1 MLQESIF
8 IYVFCGQT
16 LSTHLTFCCV
26 HCFEL
31 VFTAW
36 SEASQIK
43 LKTIF
48 WELLDPMMLSMHL
61 RNIEEGS
68 PAERTLISLHS
79 ISQSGACCGNV
90 WVYAPSAGIVQTGRR
105 ANQPASRAWTQPCQ
119 LWSCRE
125 DEWMPSTL
133 HCWDPPCAPSVALE
147 RGHNLLLSALMVP
160 SVDAEMAGLGVGA
173 ARWILPR
180 AYCH

>member
-1 MLQESIF
+1 MTKHLF
-8 IYVFCGQT
+8 TPLT
-16 LSTHLTFCCV
+16 LCCV
-26 HCFEL
+26 YSFEPF
-31 VFTAW
+31 FTVW
-36 SEASQIK
+36 SKNK
-43 LKTIF
+43 LKTI
-48 WELLDPMMLSMHL
+48 
-61 RNIEEGS
+61 S
-68 PAERTLISLHS
+68 PKAFRHNDVENASQKCQGRSPTEQTLISLYS
-79 ISQSGACCGNV
+79 ISQSVACCGNV

-105 ANQPASRAWTQPCQ
+105 ANQPPSPARPCQ

-133 HCWDPPCAPSVALE
+133 HCWDPPCAPSVAHE

-160 SVDAEMAGLGVGA
+160 SVDAEMAGLGAGA

>member
-1 MLQESIF
+1 MHF
-8 IYVFCGQT
+8 VDKQT
-16 LSTHLTFCCV
+16 LFTHRRLCCV
-26 HCFEL
+26 RWFEP
-31 VFTAW
+31 VFTVW
-36 SEASQIK
+36 SKDSQIK
-43 LKTIF
+43 LRSF
-48 WELLDPMMLSMHL
+48 QNHRCRARLSEIW
-61 RNIEEGS
+61 REEAPQSG
-68 PAERTLISLHS
+68 LWSLCS

-90 WVYAPSAGIVQTGRR
+90 WVYAPSAGAVQTGRR
-105 ANQPASRAWTQPCQ
+105 ANQPASLAWTRPCQ

-133 HCWDPPCAPSVALE
+133 HCLDPPCAPSVALE

-160 SVDAEMAGLGVGA
+160 SADAEMAGPGVGA

>member
-1 MLQESIF
+1 MRKIFCEKPNVLPLFILITLCCSQVCWICFPSRSKDSQMKLQ
-8 IYVFCGQT
+8 
-16 LSTHLTFCCV
+16 
-26 HCFEL
+26 
-31 VFTAW
+31 
-36 SEASQIK
+36 
-43 LKTIF
+43 TIF
-48 WELLDPMMLSMHL
+48 WKLSDPMVPSLPL
-61 RNIEEGS
+61 RNIEDGR
-68 PAERTLISLHS
+68 PAEQTLISLCS
-79 ISQSGACCGNV
+79 ISQSVACCGNV
-90 WVYAPSAGIVQTGRR
+90 WVYAPSAGTVQTGRR
-105 ANQPASRAWTQPCQ
+105 ANQPASLTWTRPCQ

-160 SVDAEMAGLGVGA
+160 SVDARMAGLGVGA